1 MFEKSP
7 RPQYT
12 PWGQPQDANER
23 APGIWQVST
32 SSHGGMILSN
42 ERAAAMPDAL
52 LAGNFIEGRHHFEED
67 CDWSRVV
74 VAFANEFPPL
84 EVAAAR
90 RVLAWIAEKQ
100 PTVAAWVARQKVAA

>member
-7 RPQYT
+7 RPRHT
-12 PWGQPQDANER
+12 PWGQPQDAIER

-32 SSHGGMILSN
+32 SSHGGLILSN

-52 LAGNFIEGRHHFEED
+52 TAGNWIEGRHHYEED

-74 VAFANEFPPL
+74 VAFPAEFPPL

-90 RVLAWIAEKQ
+90 RTLAWLAEKHPPIAAWIAGQKM
-100 PTVAAWVARQKVAA
+100 AA